1 MMSKQIKQVVGAGE
15 ERTVVTRVLSA
26 EDVMD
31 RALIEEME
39 ERVRLE
45 EMEARKPKVMDVQF
59 RDLLWGL
66 PKSRAVVGARL
77 IAYVL
82 LAVPAFLAGIN
93 QGKVSR

>member
-1 MMSKQIKQVVGAGE
+1 MSKQIKQVVKAGQ
-15 ERTVVTRVLSA
+15 ERAVVTRVLSA

-66 PKSRAVVGARL
+66 PKNKAVVGARL
-77 IAYVL
+77 IAYLL
-82 LAVPAFLAGIN
+82 LAVPAYFAGIN
-93 QGKVSR
+93 LGKSTR